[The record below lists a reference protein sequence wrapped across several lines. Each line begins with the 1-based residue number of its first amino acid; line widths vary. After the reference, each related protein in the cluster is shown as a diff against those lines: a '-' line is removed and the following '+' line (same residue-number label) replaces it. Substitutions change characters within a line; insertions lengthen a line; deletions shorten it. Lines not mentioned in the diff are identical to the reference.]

1 MPDPLTRVRGLCLGL
16 PTVTEA
22 PTHGAPTWFVNGR
35 RPFAKFVDPSA
46 HRLDEPSIA
55 IWAAAPPGARHE
67 LVAAD
72 PERFFA
78 PPFGGSAWVGM
89 RLDVDTRGPDWTE
102 VREVLEEAY
111 RQVAPRYL
119 VDRIGRG

>member
-1 MPDPLTRVRGLCLGL
+1 VSEHLTRVRALCLAL
-16 PTVTEA
+16 PAVTEA

-35 RPFAKFVDPSA
+35 RSFAKFVDPDA
-46 HRLDEPSIA
+46 HRLDEPSVA
-55 IWAAAPPGARHE
+55 VWAAAPPGARHE

-72 PERFFA
+72 PERFFG
-78 PPFGGSAWVGM
+78 PPFGGSAWVAM
-89 RLDVDTRGPDWTE
+89 RLDVGEPDWAE
-102 VREVLEEAY
+102 VREILEDGY